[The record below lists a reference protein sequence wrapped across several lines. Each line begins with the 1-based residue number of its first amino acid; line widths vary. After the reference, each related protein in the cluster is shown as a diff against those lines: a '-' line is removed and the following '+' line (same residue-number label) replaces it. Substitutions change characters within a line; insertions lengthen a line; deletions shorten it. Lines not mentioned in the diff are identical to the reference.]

1 MWPRR
6 NRDRSLSR
14 NRASAPRRE
23 VTSRL
28 ALERLEDRQLLAS
41 LQPITNLTVP
51 TKQGYTVPLLASPPN
66 SATPFTHPQ
75 TFTVTSSNPE
85 VAASIA
91 SGDFWTVNVSYTDP
105 NNATNDFSGPL
116 TFQLFKTL
124 TPNTVN
130 EIQTFTNDGWYTNK
144 FFTRIFGGFPNAT
157 DFIAQGGAP
166 NRTGTGSSGQPG
178 TPFANENIQQLAFTG
193 VDQLAMANANQSP
206 GTTPTNDTQFFITT
220 GSPNS
225 ALGYGYTIFGQ
236 MLAGQTILAKMTQV
250 PVQANPVTQ
259 ENSYP
264 VNPIN
269 ITSASLA
276 VQNPNGVLILDASQA
291 AQGQTSTI
299 TVTATD
305 TLNGT
310 KYSQSFVVTV
320 GAYAGPTSP
329 PINFKP
335 FANAVSATTKL
346 NTATAV
352 TLAGTSG
359 YPNSATPSTLSYAL
373 LTQPRHGT
381 ITNFNATTGTFTY
394 TPNTGFIGTDTLSY
408 QVTGTGPQQGTAR
421 IPTSLTMTSNPATV
435 TLQVG
440 PIVTGT
446 VALVGPVLFVTPLPR
461 YDKGTNTIEVTQAPN
476 PSGTGSDII
485 EVTVNGVLD
494 STQPAISSLNE
505 VVVFGGRRANND
517 IVVDPSVT
525 IPVTLDGGHGLF
537 NYVTGGSGFS
547 REHGWF
553 GVTTLIGGPGPNKL
567 IGLAGHVRFRPSKS
581 TTVIF
586 AGMPHRRT
594 SLLHP
599 VPPTGTYYKFEHGK
613 LIPIGGLIRIPKAAR
628 LGPNHPLY
636 HGI

>member
-1 MWPRR
+1 MTGS
-6 NRDRSLSR
+6 N
-14 NRASAPRRE
+14 
-23 VTSRL
+23 
-28 ALERLEDRQLLAS
+28 AS

-51 TKQGYTVPLLASPPN
+51 SKQGYTVPLLAASG
-66 SATPFTHPQ
+66 FTDPQ
-75 TFTVTSSNPE
+75 TFSVTSSNPE

-91 SGDFWTVNVSYTDP
+91 GGSLFWTVNVSYTDP
-105 NNATNDFSGPL
+105 SNTSNNFSGPM
-116 TFQLFKTL
+116 TFQLFKDL

-144 FFTRIFGGFPNAT
+144 YFTRIFGGFPNAT
-157 DFIAQGGAP
+157 DYIAQGGAP

-178 TPFANENIQQLAFTG
+178 TPFPNENIQQLAFTG
-193 VDQLAMANANQSP
+193 VDQLAMANANNAGSP
-206 GTTPTNDTQFFITT
+206 APNGTNDTQFFITT

-236 MLAGQTILAKMTQV
+236 MLTGQTILAKMTQV

-269 ITSASLA
+269 ITSASLSS
-276 VQNPNGVLILDASQA
+276 QDPNGVLVLDTTQA

-305 TLNGT
+305 TLSHLQV
-310 KYSQSFVVTV
+310 SQSFVVTV
-320 GAYAGPTSP
+320 GAYAGPISP

-346 NTATAV
+346 NTPTTV
-352 TLAGTSG
+352 TLSGTSG
-359 YPNSATPSTLSYAL
+359 YPNSATPSTLSYTL
-373 LTQPRHGT
+373 LSQPQHGT
-381 ITNFNATTGTFTY
+381 VSNFNATTGTFTY
-394 TPNTGFIGTDTLSY
+394 TPNPGFLGTDKVSY
-408 QVTGTGPQQGTAR
+408 DVTGTGPQQGSTN
-421 IPTSLTMTSNPATV
+421 IPTSLTTTSNSATA
-435 TLQVG
+435 TIQVG
-440 PIVTGT
+440 PILTGT

-461 YDKGTNTIEVTQAPN
+461 YDKGTNKIQVDQVAN

-525 IPVTLDGGHGLF
+525 IPVTLDGGHGIR

-547 REHGWF
+547 LEHGWF
-553 GVTTLIGGPGPNKL
+553 GQTTLIGGPGTNKL
-567 IGLAGHVRFRPSKS
+567 IGLAGHVRFRPSKA
-581 TTVIF
+581 TAVMF
-586 AGMPHRRT
+586 AGNPHRRT
-594 SLLHP
+594 SRLHP
-599 VPPTGTYYKFEHGK
+599 VPPTGTYYKFIHGK
-613 LIPIGGLIRIPKAAR
+613 LVPIGGLPRIPKAPR
-628 LGPNHPLY
+628 LGPDHAPFY
-636 HGI
+636 PIG

>member
-14 NRASAPRRE
+14 NRASAPRRG

-51 TKQGYTVPLLASPPN
+51 TKQGYTLPLLASSPN
-66 SATPFTHPQ
+66 SVTPFTDPQ
-75 TFTVTSSNPE
+75 TFTVTSSNPA

-91 SGDFWTVNVSYTDP
+91 SGDFWTVNVTYTDP

-193 VDQLAMANANQSP
+193 VDQLAMANANQSA
-206 GTTPTNDTQFFITT
+206 GSTPTNDTQFFITT

-310 KYSQSFVVTV
+310 KTSQSFVVTV

-346 NTATAV
+346 NTTTTV

-373 LTQPRHGT
+373 LTQPQHGT
-381 ITNFNATTGTFTY
+381 ITNFNSTTGTFTY
-394 TPNTGFIGTDTLSY
+394 TPKTGFIGTDTVSY
-408 QVTGTGPQQGTAR
+408 QVTSTGPQQGTAR

-461 YDKGTNTIEVTQAPN
+461 YDKGTNTIDVTQAPN
-476 PSGTGSDII
+476 PSGIGSDII

-553 GVTTLIGGPGPNKL
+553 GVTTLIGGPGSNEL
-567 IGLAGHVRFRPSKS
+567 LGLAGHVRFRPSKS
-581 TTVIF
+581 TTLIY
-586 AGMPHRRT
+586 AGNGHQLTRGM
-594 SLLHP
+594 HP
-599 VPPTGTYYKFEHGK
+599 IPPTGTFYKFKHGR